1 MDLDIWIILVVSFTS
16 IIQSLFGVGILLF
29 GTPLLILLDYKFV
42 ELLNILLPISL
53 SLNFFQIQK
62 DASHINKEFFSKFVL
77 LVVPSI
83 AVTLNFG
90 LSLDLNFKKFIG
102 VFLIIIAISSYFK
115 ILNPKLIVNKFYL
128 IFMGIFHGLTN
139 LGGSLLTAYVGA
151 MKLNKIETR
160 TNIAIC
166 YFIFALTQLIVLN
179 VNDLFLFSYEN
190 FVYILISILIFT
202 FVNNKIFIK
211 INDNS
216 FSKMVAFLLF
226 IFGIMAL
233 I

>member
-1 MDLDIWIILVVSFTS
+1 MVLDIWIIFVVFFTS

-29 GTPLLILLDYKFV
+29 GTPLLILLEYSFV

-53 SLNFFQIQK
+53 SVNFFQIHK
-62 DASHINKEFFSKFVL
+62 NSHHINKFFFAKFIL

-83 AVTLNFG
+83 ALTLNFG
-90 LSLDLNFKKFIG
+90 LSLDVNFKKLIG
-102 VFLIIIAISSYFK
+102 IFLIIIAISSYFK
-115 ILNPKLIVNKFYL
+115 ILKSKLILNKFYL
-128 IFMGIFHGLTN
+128 ILMGIFHGLTN
-139 LGGSLLTAYVGA
+139 LGGSLLTAYVGE

-166 YFIFALTQLIVLN
+166 YFIFALTQLIILN
-179 VNDLFLFSYEN
+179 INDLFLFSYEN
-190 FVYILISILIFT
+190 VVYMLISILIFI
-202 FVNNKIFIK
+202 FINNTIFIK

-216 FSKMVAFLLF
+216 FSKMIAFLLF